1 MGLQKTFL
9 GYHSADGGKIYRE
22 TKDNSLFSN
31 VYCSLCQSSS
41 ILGNLSI
48 EQDLVS
54 DITTLAEAFG
64 GDAPNTDSEYVS
76 SMGEMTEAWNATW
89 GSLGGT
95 FRPFSNINPFQN
107 AFILADVVRYVGN
120 AMNKAMEDKDFD
132 MIAQGQAFR
141 KIDDSTE
148 VDGTMSAVLALDGT
162 NTTYGYYFDP
172 RPEWAKLIDTTVNM
186 DYTYST
192 PQAYHLLQVTDT
204 ELAARVVSNTF
215 TVPTPFN
222 RVHLLIC
229 WPRDW
234 YGDHYEDWTRGTTA
248 QIRVSSDGGSNFE
261 SSKWVVPYPDGTQ
274 LSDTEGYSSAKVTVP
289 LGTKFVWQLDFPGGT
304 SDKKHAFAFFS
315 ASLYYQA
322 DGDDYFTE
330 YESARYV

>member
-95 FRPFSNINPFQN
+95 FRPFSNTSPFQN

-120 AMNKAMEDKDFD
+120 AMNKAMEDKDLD
-132 MIAQGQAFR
+132 MISKGQAFR

-148 VDGTMSAVLALDGT
+148 IDGTMSAILAPDGT
-162 NTTYGYYFDP
+162 HMTYSYYYDP
-172 RPEWAKLIDTTVNM
+172 RPEWDKLIDTSGNM

-192 PQAYHLLQVTDT
+192 PQAYHLMKVTDPAS
-204 ELAARVVSNTF
+204 AARLVSEKFVT
-215 TVPTPFN
+215 PTDFN
-222 RVHLLIC
+222 RVHLLVC
-229 WPRDW
+229 WPRDFW
-234 YGDHYEDWTRGTTA
+234 GDHYEDWTRGTTA
-248 QIRVSSDGGSNFE
+248 QIRVSSDDGASFV

-274 LSDTEGYSSAKVTVP
+274 NLDTEGYSSAKVTVP
-289 LGTKFVWQLDFPGGT
+289 LGNEFVWQLDFPGGVT
-304 SDKKHAFAFFS
+304 DRVHAIAFFTAFLS
-315 ASLYYQA
+315 YQSS
-322 DGDDYFTE
+322 DDDYFTE
-330 YESARYV
+330 YELTRYV